1 MIKIVKST
9 MISIAA
15 LAVVGAGAAQAGVK
29 EAEKMYA
36 EGNLQAALQEYVNVG
51 GNGDVEATFRAARM
65 FETGEGT
72 SEPRFEKAVAWYQVA
87 ARAGHLGAMR
97 NLAGMFA
104 EGRGVDQDLVQAWTL
119 LNIGA
124 ERGDAESAKARD
136 ALSEQMR
143 PGQLAAGERRTEK
156 LAPKYQGS

>member
-1 MIKIVKST
+1 
-9 MISIAA
+9 
-15 LAVVGAGAAQAGVK
+15 
-29 EAEKMYA
+29 
-36 EGNLQAALQEYVNVG
+36 
-51 GNGDVEATFRAARM
+51 
-65 FETGEGT
+65 
-72 SEPRFEKAVAWYQVA
+72 
-87 ARAGHLGAMR
+87 MR

-156 LAPKYQGS
+156 LAPDYPGPRRSDPGSVPEGYGVFLG